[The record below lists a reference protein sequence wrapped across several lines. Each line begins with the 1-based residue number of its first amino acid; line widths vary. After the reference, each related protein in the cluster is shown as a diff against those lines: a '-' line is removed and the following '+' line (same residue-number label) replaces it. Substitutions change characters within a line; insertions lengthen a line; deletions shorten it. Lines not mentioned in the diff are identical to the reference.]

1 MSMFQKIINAIFGT
15 QQNKDLKFLIPIVY
29 QINSLEPTVMSYT
42 KEKIQ
47 NKTVEFKERFNNGEN
62 LDSFLPEAFAMVR
75 EVAKRVIGER
85 LFDVQLMGG
94 IVLHNGSIMEM
105 KTGEGKTLSSV
116 AVAYLNSISSKG
128 VHIVTVNDYLA
139 ERDSMWMKPIYD
151 YLGVTV
157 GAILSNMDNESR
169 KIAYSQD
176 ITYGTNNEFG
186 FDYLRDNMK
195 LSIAAKV
202 QKTHNFCI
210 IDEIDSILIDEA
222 RTPLIISG
230 PAEDDTSK
238 YILVNRMVGSLKEC
252 EKDPETDEYPEED
265 LIGDYKIIEK
275 NKRVTFT
282 DEGMNHIEE
291 LLIKNSIIRESLF
304 NHDNFEYIHYFTQCL
319 KAHTSF
325 HIDVDYVVK
334 DGQVQIVDEFTGRI
348 LHGRRYS
355 DGLHQ
360 AIEAKER
367 IKVAQRNRT
376 LATITFQ
383 NFFRMYDKLSGMTG
397 TADTEAK
404 EFGRIYELEV
414 VVIPTNRPL
423 LRNDYDDLIF
433 LTYKD
438 KFNAICGEIEKLN
451 KLGQPIL
458 VGTVSIEN
466 SEILSKLLT
475 QRGIRHEVLNA
486 KNHSRE
492 ALIIAEAGSKGAVT
506 IATNMAGRGTDIKLG
521 GNPEFQAR
529 KNVGTD
535 ADNEVFQKEYKAE
548 HKKWQSYYKEVKEAG
563 GLHILGT
570 ERHESRRIDNQ
581 LRGRSGR
588 QGDPGSSRFFI
599 SLDDTLMR
607 LFGGDRLK
615 SLMSGMG
622 MQDGEPV
629 MHPWINKSIERA
641 QKRVEDK
648 NFEIRKHLLDFDDV
662 LNKQRNFI
670 YSKRDEILS
679 DDNLL
684 ERVYETLEDVISDY
698 FEEHLAHDEKNF
710 APILQALKEN
720 YFYIPKIDSTVID
733 SYSPDQLKQQI
744 LEDFKKVLQ
753 QKEDSLNKNNFNTFV
768 RYEYIK
774 SINAKWLDHLEHLS
788 SLREAVGLRAYAQK
802 NPLLE
807 YKLEGFQIFDSML
820 MDIRTFIARK
830 VLNVQIQSFDGKN
843 YILERQNL
851 GNAKH
856 RILGQFSNPKAPV
869 AEASRPRNVQIKR
882 SVPKVGRNEPC
893 PCGSGKKYKH
903 CHGN

>member
-1 MSMFQKIINAIFGT
+1 MRMFQKILKALFGT
-15 QQNKDLKFLIPIVY
+15 QQIKDLKVLIPLVHK
-29 QINSLEPTVMSYT
+29 INSLEPSVMAYSDEDI
-42 KEKIQ
+42 K
-47 NKTVEFKERFNNGEN
+47 NKTLEFKERYNKGES

-75 EVAKRVIGER
+75 EAARRVIGER
-85 LFDVQLMGG
+85 FFDVQLMGG

-116 AVAYLNSISSKG
+116 AAAYLNSISEKG

-139 ERDSMWMKPIYD
+139 ERDSRWMKPIYD

-169 KIAYSQD
+169 KIAYAKD

-186 FDYLRDNMK
+186 FDYLRDNMQS
-195 LSIAAKV
+195 SIYAKV
-202 QKTHNFCI
+202 QKTHHFCI

-238 YILVNRMVGSLKEC
+238 YITINKLVSSLKEC
-252 EKDPETDEYPEED
+252 EKDPETDDYPEEG
-265 LIGDYKIIEK
+265 LAGDYKIIEK

-291 LLIKNSIIRESLF
+291 ILLKNSIISDSLF

-325 HIDVDYVVK
+325 HDNVDYVVK

-360 AIEAKER
+360 AIEAKEH

-383 NFFRMYDKLSGMTG
+383 NFFRMYDKLGGMTG

-414 VVIPTNRPL
+414 VVVPTNRPL
-423 LRNDYDDLIF
+423 VRKDNDDLIF
-433 LTYKD
+433 LTEHD
-438 KFNAICGEIEKLN
+438 KFKAICTEIEKLN

-458 VGTVSIEN
+458 VGTVSIEK
-466 SEILSKLLT
+466 SELLSKLLV

-492 ALIIAEAGSKGAVT
+492 ALIVAEAGSKGAVT

-521 GNPEFQAR
+521 GNAEFKAR
-529 KNVGTD
+529 RKVGTD
-535 ADNEVFQKEYKAE
+535 ADEEVFRKEYKKE
-548 HKKWQSYYKEVKEAG
+548 LNNWQIHYKEVKEIG

-607 LFGGDRLK
+607 LFGGERLK
-615 SLMSGMG
+615 SLMSGIG
-622 MQDGEPV
+622 MEKGEPV
-629 MHPWINKSIERA
+629 MHPWINKSIESA

-670 YSKRDEILS
+670 YEKRDEILG
-679 DDNLL
+679 DNNLL
-684 ERVYETLEDVISDY
+684 GRVYGTFEDIISDY
-698 FEEHLAHDEKNF
+698 FDTFLAHDEKNF
-710 APILQALKEN
+710 APILLALKEDF
-720 YFYIPKIDSTVID
+720 FYSPEIDSFILD
-733 SYSPDQLKQQI
+733 SYSPDQFKEHLLKAI
-744 LEDFKKVLQ
+744 KKELDEKQ
-753 QKEDSLNKNNFNTFV
+753 ESLSKNNFNTFV
-768 RYEYIK
+768 RYEYIS
-774 SINAKWLDHLEHLS
+774 SINLKWLDHLEHLS

-820 MDIRTFIARK
+820 KEIRISIAK
-830 VLNVQIQSFDGKN
+830 KIINVHIKSFEGKN
-843 YILERQNL
+843 YIIERQNF

-856 RILGQFSNPKAPV
+856 RILGQFSSPQSPA
-869 AEASRPRNVQIKR
+869 ARASRPRNVQVKR
-882 SVPKVGRNEPC
+882 TVPKVGRNEPC